1 MGEGVLP
8 GEGQG
13 QVAAQPGD
21 ENGEG
26 EQEVVADLL
35 HEGVD
40 RPGYGGGGPQS
51 GRRGE
56 GVDPSQGGGGTGGV
70 GITERI
76 RRRQP
81 PSGVGSQVS
90 DPGKPNHGGGL
101 IHFFSCGWGSTKDNC
116 GEQSDF
122 PG

>member
-1 MGEGVLP
+1 MSKGVPP

-21 ENGEG
+21 EDGEG

-56 GVDPSQGGGGTGGV
+56 GVDPSQRGGAGPPQLAWGSPKGSGGGNRHRV
-70 GITERI
+70 
-76 RRRQP
+76 
-81 PSGVGSQVS
+81 SGLRCQTRESPTMAEG
-90 DPGKPNHGGGL
+90 
-101 IHFFSCGWGSTKDNC
+101 
-116 GEQSDF
+116 
-122 PG
+122 